1 MLSLIARNRFV
12 FLVILTACAAEQSP
26 EERKREVRDR
36 KLARLDDAVGKFQG
50 SLALNSTTHI
60 PLDLSIGLK
69 TNPSGTTEEP
79 SLTAVM
85 RIGAFGGTT
94 LRSDNTSYD
103 HGKGRFVARFSNNVI
118 AAQDLEI
125 QGNISA
131 TALESAELVA
141 AGGESWS
148 VEALRVEQLSGN
160 ADSGSNDYPVDLPGS
175 SSETVNGAMISMTR
189 LNGSVVSNS
198 SSRTP
203 EFPAMQ
209 ATLRFPGFARLA
221 HSASLVQ
228 YDALANSLEI
238 RFPGYGEGPPLRL
251 VFTDVVRSE
260 LQVAGTSMF
269 WPSVQIDGTA
279 EIGSRNLGRVKSS
292 DQLESLK
299 LAVVEQTLPPKH
311 FIGRYYSKRPGV
323 SYGSFA
329 QMDYLG
335 YEGKTSGPS
344 PLAEF
349 PKMRLQLTLCASARQ
364 PMLEKTYLLESVDY
378 LSKQARFIEEA
389 VSQPEV
395 LEISY
400 GSGWFQFDA
409 KVIQSSESS
418 SGTSTG
424 YARVAAKSVTNRS
437 SIDCAAVFES
447 QSSRIDAGGIR

>member
-1 MLSLIARNRFV
+1 M
-12 FLVILTACAAEQSP
+12 VILTACAAEQSP

-50 SLALNSTTHI
+50 SLSLNSTSSI

-69 TNPSGTTEEP
+69 TNPSGATEEP
-79 SLTAVM
+79 SLTAVL

-103 HGKGRFVARFSNNVI
+103 HGKGRFVARFSNKII

-141 AGGESWS
+141 AGGETWP
-148 VEALRVEQLSGN
+148 VDATRVEQLSAN
-160 ADSGSNDYPVDLPGS
+160 ADSGSNDYPIDLPTASGAS
-175 SSETVNGAMISMTR
+175 PNGAVISLTR
-189 LNGSVVSNS
+189 LSGSVVSNS

-203 EFPAMQ
+203 EFPVMS

-221 HSASLVQ
+221 HSANLVQ

-238 RFPGYGEGPPLRL
+238 RFPGYGQGPPLRL
-251 VFTDVVRSE
+251 VFADVVRSD
-260 LQVAGTSMF
+260 LPLTGASMF
-269 WPSVQIDGTA
+269 WPNVHIEGSA
-279 EIGSRNLGRVKSS
+279 EIGSRNLGLVKLS
-292 DQLESLK
+292 EGAEALK

-311 FIGRYYSKRPGV
+311 FVGRYYSKRPGV

-335 YEGKTSGPS
+335 YEGKTTGPS

-349 PKMRLQLTLCASARQ
+349 PKMRLQLTLCASALR
-364 PMLEKTYLLESVDY
+364 PMLEKTYLLDSVDY
-378 LSKQARFIEEA
+378 LTKEARFVEEA

-395 LEISY
+395 LEVNY
-400 GSGWFQFDA
+400 ESGWFNFEA

-418 SGTSTG
+418 PGTSTG
-424 YARVAAKSVTNRS
+424 YARVTAKSVANRN
-437 SIDCAAVFES
+437 SINCAAAFEP
-447 QSSRIDAGGIR
+447 QVNRTDAGRAR